1 MIAPNQVSTAHT
13 LDVCDDTLYL
23 IEDIAFAVLTKANVM
38 DTDDTALDIKE
49 IVEDKDPFVLI
60 VALVIKALF
69 NASNAELPVQ
79 DSYLTLIIF

>member
-23 IEDIAFAVLTKANVM
+23 IEDIVLTKANVM
-38 DTDDTALDIKE
+38 DADDTALDIKE

-60 VALVIKALF
+60 VPLVIKVLF